1 MWLEQGFG
9 GREVDGWLQRLLGE
23 LQRPGKEE
31 GREEW
36 REGADVHPHQ
46 PCPSGKGLPCGN
58 HPVLCCGSL
67 VSAPT
72 KLQALGEQGD
82 TVL

>member
-1 MWLEQGFG
+1 MEG
-9 GREVDGWLQRLLGE
+9 GSRCAPASTL
-23 LQRPGKEE
+23 
-31 GREEW
+31 
-36 REGADVHPHQ
+36 
-46 PCPSGKGLPCGN
+46 PSGKGLPCGN